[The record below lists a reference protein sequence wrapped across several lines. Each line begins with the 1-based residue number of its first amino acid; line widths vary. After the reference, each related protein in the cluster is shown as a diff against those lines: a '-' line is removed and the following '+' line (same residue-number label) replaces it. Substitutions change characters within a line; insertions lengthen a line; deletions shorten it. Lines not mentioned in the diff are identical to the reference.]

1 MKFDETRE
9 TYGKIATLYYM
20 GDQSQGEI
28 AERFNISRFKVA
40 RVLKRCRELNIIEF
54 RINNKPHYYKNL
66 ESQIEKLL
74 SVHRCI
80 IVSPGSTAIESKAAV
95 GKAAAK
101 YLEDSLKDG
110 MMVGFDWGSTL
121 QTMVQEYTPVRKY
134 KGCLFVQI
142 SGSVASQSMP
152 DNSYIDGHDIV
163 KNLAAKAG
171 ADWSLF
177 PTPYIVQEKMLHDML
192 LKEKSIKNHISKFDK
207 LDIAFFGIGSRRS
220 EYFIP
225 FYKNYLPAEECDQVI
240 NESGVGELFSNSLD
254 INGNVQSSLLTDRV
268 LTIDLKTLKCIPDT
282 IVLAAGQEKTQSLIA
297 GARGKYF
304 KTMIIT
310 EIVALSIIDF
320 FEKKTG

>member
-20 GDQSQGEI
+20 GEQSQGEI
-28 AERFNISRFKVA
+28 AAMFGISRFKVA

-66 ESQIEKLL
+66 EAQIEELL
-74 SVHRCI
+74 SVNRCI
-80 IVSPGSTAIESKAAV
+80 VVSPGSTMLESKAAV

-121 QTMVQEYTPVRKY
+121 QTMVHEFTPARKY

-142 SGSVASQSMP
+142 SGSVASQSVQ
-152 DNSYIDGHDIV
+152 DNSYMDGHDIV
-163 KNLAAKAG
+163 KILAAKAG

-177 PTPYIVQEKMLHDML
+177 PTPYIVQEKMLRDML

-207 LDIAFFGIGSRRS
+207 LDMAFFGVGSRRS
-220 EYFIP
+220 EYFLP
-225 FYKNYLPAEECDQVI
+225 FYRNYLTTDECAQLI
-240 NESGVGELFSNSLD
+240 NENSVGELFSNSLD
-254 INGNVQSSLLTDRV
+254 INGNVQQSLITDRV
-268 LTIDLKTLKCIPDT
+268 LTIDMETLKSIPDT
-282 IVLAAGQEKTQSLIA
+282 VVLASGQEKTQSLIA
-297 GARGKYF
+297 GARGAYY

-310 EIVALSIIDF
+310 EIVALSIIEY
-320 FEKKTG
+320 FENKE